1 MALPSVYVPS
11 QGIQRPTM
19 NISELQGAADQVL
32 EAHPHTFSVLGLD
45 NLFFCKNH
53 TGAGDVVL

>member
-1 MALPSVYVPS
+1 
-11 QGIQRPTM
+11 M
-19 NISELQGAADQVL
+19 NISELEGAADQVL
-32 EAHPHTFSVLGLD
+32 EAHPHTFSVLDLD